1 MRDPGRHAWTFPQAA
16 AEASDLLPPA
26 PFDALSDPSVDDLL
40 PAGLALWPRGAA
52 WGTPDGQAAATD
64 TVLAGFTRALLL
76 PFADLYRR
84 AYGLTQE
91 SRALT
96 LADSLADWEA
106 DFGLPDE
113 CVAPGAS
120 GAARRRALLSR
131 VRALATITPQDF
143 VQLAAQEGFDIA
155 IEEPA
160 TFECGFSECGGAHSA
175 GGRLEQ
181 VYWIV
186 HVYSLA
192 VDYFTC
198 GTSEC
203 GADRLIAL
211 EDVERLQCLFR
222 RLAPGWSQPV
232 YVIHETT
239 GADAL
244 MAGHDSGVAL
254 DFLDASYA
262 LRVADEPDLTA
273 SGPLATLPGLTFS
286 RASAATRINAAGDME
301 SVGPGVLRYDHDPV
315 TLAPRGVLLES
326 ARTDYMSNRAM
337 AGLSPGA
344 AGTATVPGAPTGWSL
359 SLWGG
364 CAAQIVGAGTYKGIR
379 YFDVRIFGTNA
390 ASYAAFQ
397 IRAPNI
403 TTAAGVNRILSL
415 NLSQIA
421 GTTDGLALFGC
432 TAMLDAYV
440 GGSSSGTRGQSPEGI
455 PSGDFAMSRIVTSV
469 LTTPSGTGYIT
480 PLYQVLISP
489 SATVDIT
496 LRVGRWQVE
505 DGKFA
510 SSFVG
515 TTTSGAATRAA
526 DALAVTLPQALDAAA
541 GLTIAVRARAPDVN
555 LLDPNNQGLIQ
566 FSSPDFADRLVVYRA
581 GATNRPTYLAYD
593 GGALVFAGSAD
604 ATPNSEVYR
613 VGMRVSGNTL
623 HVMRNGVV
631 GAPIALS
638 SAPSGLKT
646 LHIGSSA
653 DQHIQSLVVI
663 PSAVS
668 DADFAGLLA

>member
-26 PFDALSDPSVDDLL
+26 PFDALSDPSVEDLL

-91 SRALT
+91 SRAVT

-143 VQLAAQEGFDIA
+143 VQLAAQEGFEIA

-198 GTSEC
+198 GISEC
-203 GADRLIAL
+203 GADRLFAV

-232 YVIHETT
+232 YVIHEAT

-254 DFLDASYA
+254 DFLDASHA
-262 LRVADEPDLTA
+262 VRVAGEPDLTA
-273 SGPLATLPGLTFS
+273 SGPLTTLPGLTFS

-301 SVGPGVLRYDHDPV
+301 SVGANVMRYDHDPV
-315 TLAPRGVLLES
+315 TGAPRGVLLERS
-326 ARTDYMSNRAM
+326 RTNFLSNSVM
-337 AGLSPGA
+337 TGVVQGA
-344 AGTATVPGAPTGWSL
+344 AGATVPGAPTGWLIYVS
-359 SLWGG
+359 GG
-364 CAAQIVGAGTYKGIR
+364 VMGQIVGEGTFKGIR
-379 YFDVRIFGTNA
+379 YFDLRIVGTNG
-390 ASYAAFQ
+390 ASYANCQ

-403 TTAAGVNRILSL
+403 VTGAGVERIMSLSL
-415 NLSQIA
+415 TRIA
-421 GTTDGLALFGC
+421 GTTDGFNVVGC

-440 GGSSSGTRGQSPEGI
+440 GGVFSGTRGQSPQGI
-455 PSGDFAMSRIVTSV
+455 PDGDFATSRIATSV
-469 LTTPSGTGYIT
+469 LTTPAGTGYIT
-480 PLYQVLISP
+480 PLFQFLIFP

-496 LRVGRWQVE
+496 VRVGLWQVE
-505 DGKFA
+505 DGRTVT
-510 SSFVG
+510 SFIP
-515 TTTSGAATRAA
+515 TTTAGAATRAA
-526 DALAVTLPQALDAAA
+526 DALIIPTSALPFSASEGTLYVECSRETGPSTVSATPISLFGPGRIEISQNDLQNVYGYSGGWNLTGPALARGTIIRAAQAWSAA
-541 GLTIAVRARAPDVN
+541 GAAMSVN
-555 LLDPNNQGLIQ
+555 
-566 FSSPDFADRLVVYRA
+566 
-581 GATNRPTYLAYD
+581 GA
-593 GGALVFAGSAD
+593 
-604 ATPNSEVYR
+604 
-613 VGMRVSGNTL
+613 
-623 HVMRNGVV
+623 
-631 GAPIALS
+631 
-638 SAPSGLKT
+638 APSTGAVSSIPSVSQLR
-646 LHIGSSA
+646 IGSSGA
-653 DQHIQSLVVI
+653 GFSWEGHIRRAAYL
-663 PSAVS
+663 PRR
-668 DADFAGLLA
+668 LANTELQAITS

>member
-26 PFDALSDPSVDDLL
+26 PFDALSDPSVEDLL

-91 SRALT
+91 SRAVT

-143 VQLAAQEGFDIA
+143 VQLAAQEGFSIA
-155 IEEPA
+155 IEEPS

-203 GADRLIAL
+203 GADRLFAV

-254 DFLDASYA
+254 DFLDASYS
-262 LRVADEPDLTA
+262 LRVADEPDLTT
-273 SGPLATLPGLTFS
+273 SGPLAALPGFTFS
-286 RASAATRINAAGDME
+286 RASAATRINAAGEME
-301 SVGPGVLRYDHDPV
+301 SVGPGVLRFDYHPV
-315 TLAPRGVLLES
+315 TLVLLGVLIEP
-326 ARTDYMSNRAM
+326 ARTNLAVHACAIGTAPWGATAIGAVAAPTVTLNDAHAPDTTTTGTRIVMPAVP
-337 AGLSPGA
+337 AGA
-344 AGTATVPGAPTGWSL
+344 ANGSRVGIS
-359 SLWGG
+359 
-364 CAAQIVGAGTYKGIR
+364 IVGLNAGSYTFSVWLKGTSGGEAVYISAT
-379 YFDVRIFGTNA
+379 TNA
-390 ASYAAFQ
+390 
-397 IRAPNI
+397 
-403 TTAAGVNRILSL
+403 VN
-415 NLSQIA
+415 
-421 GTTDGLALFGC
+421 
-432 TAMLDAYV
+432 YV
-440 GGSSSGTRGQSPEGI
+440 RQLC
-455 PSGDFAMSRIVTSV
+455 V
-469 LTTPSGTGYIT
+469 LTTVWQRFEITVSIPSNGATYFFQIGTDLRDAAQAATAAQTFYAWGAQLEAGLQATSLIIT
-480 PLYQVLISP
+480 G
-489 SATVDIT
+489 ATT
-496 LRVGRWQVE
+496 
-505 DGKFA
+505 
-510 SSFVG
+510 
-515 TTTSGAATRAA
+515 ATRAA
-526 DALAVTLPQALDAAA
+526 DVLTIPTSALPYSATEGTLYVECSRDAGPSTESACPISLFGPGRIETSQNSAQNVYGYSGGWTLAGPNLARGTIIRAAQAWSAA
-541 GLTIAVRARAPDVN
+541 GAAMSVNGAAP
-555 LLDPNNQGLIQ
+555 
-566 FSSPDFADRLVVYRA
+566 S
-581 GATNRPTYLAYD
+581 T
-593 GGALVFAGSAD
+593 
-604 ATPNSEVYR
+604 
-613 VGMRVSGNTL
+613 
-623 HVMRNGVV
+623 GVV
-631 GAPIALS
+631 S
-638 SAPSGLKT
+638 SIPSVSQLR
-646 LHIGSSA
+646 IGSSGA
-653 DQHIQSLVVI
+653 GFSWEGHIRRAAYL
-663 PSAVS
+663 PRR
-668 DADFAGLLA
+668 LANTELQAITS

>member
-26 PFDALSDPSVDDLL
+26 PFDALSDPSVEDLL

-143 VQLAAQEGFDIA
+143 VQLAAQEGFEIA
-155 IEEPA
+155 IEEPS

-198 GTSEC
+198 GISEC
-203 GADRLIAL
+203 AADRLFTV
-211 EDVERLQCLFR
+211 EDAERLQCLFR

-244 MAGHDSGVAL
+244 MAGYDAGVAL
-254 DFLDASYA
+254 DFIDGSHA

-273 SGPLATLPGLTFS
+273 SGPLATLPGFTFT
-286 RASAATRINAAGDME
+286 RASAATRINAAGEME
-301 SVGPGVLRYDHDPV
+301 TVGAGVLRFDYDPV
-315 TLAPRGVLLES
+315 TLALLGVLIEP
-326 ARTDYMSNRAM
+326 ARTNLAVHACAIGTAPWGATAIGGVAAPTVTLNDAPAPDTSNTGTRVVMPAVP
-337 AGLSPGA
+337 AGA
-344 AGTATVPGAPTGWSL
+344 ANGSRVGIS
-359 SLWGG
+359 
-364 CAAQIVGAGTYKGIR
+364 IVGLNAGSYTFSVWLKGTGGGEAVYISAT
-379 YFDVRIFGTNA
+379 TNA
-390 ASYAAFQ
+390 
-397 IRAPNI
+397 
-403 TTAAGVNRILSL
+403 VN
-415 NLSQIA
+415 
-421 GTTDGLALFGC
+421 
-432 TAMLDAYV
+432 YV
-440 GGSSSGTRGQSPEGI
+440 RHLC
-455 PSGDFAMSRIVTSV
+455 V
-469 LTTPSGTGYIT
+469 LTTVWQRFEITVSIPSNGATYFFQIGTDLRDSAQAATAAQTFYAWGAQLEAGLQAT
-480 PLYQVLISP
+480 SLIMTG
-489 SATVDIT
+489 ATT
-496 LRVGRWQVE
+496 
-505 DGKFA
+505 
-510 SSFVG
+510 
-515 TTTSGAATRAA
+515 ATRAA
-526 DALAVTLPQALDAAA
+526 DV
-541 GLTIAVRARAPDVN
+541 LTIPTSALPFNSSEGTLYVECSRDAGPSTESACPISLFGPGRIETSQNSAQNVYGYSGGWTLGGPTLARGTIIRAA
-555 LLDPNNQGLIQ
+555 QAW
-566 FSSPDFADRLVVYRA
+566 SPA
-581 GATNRPTYLAYD
+581 GAAMSVN
-593 GGALVFAGSAD
+593 GA
-604 ATPNSEVYR
+604 
-613 VGMRVSGNTL
+613 
-623 HVMRNGVV
+623 
-631 GAPIALS
+631 
-638 SAPSGLKT
+638 APSTGAV
-646 LHIGSSA
+646 SS
-653 DQHIQSLVVI
+653 I
-663 PSAVS
+663 PSVS
-668 DADFAGLLA
+668 QLRIGTSGAGFSWEGHIHRAAYLPRRLANTELQAITS